1 MIAFRLILLR
11 IKFTTCATC
20 HAFYLK
26 RYQTSCSFCVYIVS
40 THHATILIA
49 PLIPTNPPPCLSHPT
64 KFPASQQSQHN
75 SAQVSYSP
83 HSQQSQHNAP
93 PQVSYFP
100 LHTLPILY
108 PIRLK
113 FPYNPP
119 GSPHSPYSTS
129 HQPLIAHCSLLIAN
143 CSLLTANCS
152 LLIAHCSLLTANCSL
167 LIAHCSLLTAH
178 CSLLTANCSL
188 LIAHCS
194 LLIAH
199 CSLLTANC

>member
-1 MIAFRLILLR
+1 MQYTNRHLATKKIHMIAFRLILLR

-49 PLIPTNPPPCLSHPT
+49 SLILQIPHLPINLNTTPPNSPTSPNSPL
-64 KFPASQQSQHN
+64 PASLILQIP
-75 SAQVSYSP
+75 ASP
-83 HSQQSQHNAP
+83 TISTQRRQILQI
-93 PQVSYFP
+93 P

-113 FPYNPP
+113 SPYNPP
-119 GSPHSPYSTS
+119 GSPTLPTPPSILSQFSTPFGSNPPIIPLALPTPQHLATS
-129 HQPLIAHCSLLIAN
+129 HY
-143 CSLLTANCS
+143 
-152 LLIAHCSLLTANCSL
+152 
-167 LIAHCSLLTAH
+167 
-178 CSLLTANCSL
+178 L